1 MKKERTP
8 RQPKVWEALLALIF
22 VIAVVVAAI
31 RTKVGIQMGLAMG
44 GCTAIV
50 FALLMGNKWSDIQ
63 DTVKRVVGDSA
74 TTLLIL
80 LSVGMMV
87 GIWIIGGTVPTLLYY
102 GLKICSPNIIVPLAF
117 VLCAITSLF
126 TGTSFGSIATMGL
139 ALFGVGTSM
148 GISAPLMAGA
158 VCSGAFFGDKMSP
171 LSDTTLLASATSGVK
186 LFDHIT
192 SLLFVTVPASLI
204 SIVVYGLLGMR
215 YASGDV
221 DLSAV
226 KVLSDSLL
234 GSCHVS
240 VLMLVPL
247 LFVLVLS
254 AMRKPTI
261 PVFAGGL
268 VIGCIWAMVFQGAS
282 LNDVIS
288 AAINGFVS
296 ATGNADVDK
305 LLSRGGALSMA
316 ETIFLCIGAG
326 MFSGIFERTGVL
338 HRLMDSLCKVVKS
351 VGGLVLSLTVT
362 GIVLMFG
369 GAGQSCTLSL
379 PAIAF
384 RNAFD
389 DMDVNPCVMSRTLE
403 CTGTVLGS
411 IVPWDASAILYTGL
425 FGVSVAQYLPFNLI
439 ALLSPILAVVTAFIG
454 FGVFKSNE
462 TVHFTLKC
470 KKYDKQTGKPL

>member
-8 RQPKVWEALLALIF
+8 RQPKVWEALLALIV

-171 LSDTTLLASATSGVK
+171 LSDTTNVAADMSGTP
-186 LFDHIT
+186 LYDHIGSMMYT
-192 SLLFVTVPASLI
+192 TVPATVICL
-204 SIVVYGLLGMR
+204 VLYTVLGIR
-215 YASGDV
+215 NASANA
-221 DLSAV
+221 DLSNIE
-226 KVLSDSLL
+226 LILDTL
-234 GSCHVS
+234 GANFNIS
-240 VLMLVPL
+240 VVALVPA
-247 LFVLVLS
+247 VLVLLTSALKVPAVPAMLGCTAVSGVFACLLQKISLS
-254 AMRKPTI
+254 AMLGAAMNGFSSDTG
-261 PVFAGGL
+261 V
-268 VIGCIWAMVFQGAS
+268 AMV
-282 LNDVIS
+282 
-288 AAINGFVS
+288 
-296 ATGNADVDK
+296 DK
-305 LLSRGGALSMA
+305 ILSRGGMTSMYSTVAIIILSATM
-316 ETIFLCIGAG
+316 GAVLEK
-326 MFSGIFERTGVL
+326 SGVI
-338 HRLMDSLCKVVKS
+338 DSLVNNVLLKAVHKPCGLILSTMVYCYSLLLISGHQVMPIILGGRTFRPAYDRMGIQSKV
-351 VGGLVLSLTVT
+351 L
-362 GIVLMFG
+362 
-369 GAGQSCTLSL
+369 
-379 PAIAF
+379 
-384 RNAFD
+384 
-389 DMDVNPCVMSRTLE
+389 SRTLE
-403 CTGTVLGS
+403 DTCTIGAPMVPWGTSCAYMFSVLGIVIAYIPYAFLCY
-411 IVPWDASAILYTGL
+411 IVPLFAILYACTGW
-425 FGVSVAQYLPFNLI
+425 FVWHKEPMTEEPVKA
-439 ALLSPILAVVTAFIG
+439 
-454 FGVFKSNE
+454 E
-462 TVHFTLKC
+462 
-470 KKYDKQTGKPL
+470 

>member
-126 TGTSFGSIATMGL
+126 TGTSFGSIAAMGL

-171 LSDTTLLASATSGVK
+171 LSDTTNVAADMSGTP
-186 LFDHIT
+186 LYDHIGSMMYT
-192 SLLFVTVPASLI
+192 TVPATVICL
-204 SIVVYGLLGMR
+204 VLYTVLGIR
-215 YASGDV
+215 NASANA
-221 DLSAV
+221 DLSNIE
-226 KVLSDSLL
+226 LILDTL
-234 GSCHVS
+234 GANFNIS
-240 VLMLVPL
+240 VIALVPA
-247 LFVLVLS
+247 VLVLLTSALKAPAVPAMLGCTAVSGVFACLLQKISLS
-254 AMRKPTI
+254 AMLGAAMNGFSSDTG
-261 PVFAGGL
+261 V
-268 VIGCIWAMVFQGAS
+268 AMV
-282 LNDVIS
+282 
-288 AAINGFVS
+288 
-296 ATGNADVDK
+296 DK
-305 LLSRGGALSMA
+305 ILSRGGMTSMYSTVAIIILSATM
-316 ETIFLCIGAG
+316 GAVLEK
-326 MFSGIFERTGVL
+326 SGVI
-338 HRLMDSLCKVVKS
+338 DSLVNNVLLKAVHKPCGLILSTMVYCYSLLLISGHQVMPIILGGRTFRPAYDRMGIQSKV
-351 VGGLVLSLTVT
+351 L
-362 GIVLMFG
+362 
-369 GAGQSCTLSL
+369 
-379 PAIAF
+379 
-384 RNAFD
+384 
-389 DMDVNPCVMSRTLE
+389 SRTLE
-403 CTGTVLGS
+403 DTCTIGAPMVPWGTSCAYMFSVLGIGIAYIPYAFLCY
-411 IVPWDASAILYTGL
+411 IVPLFAILYACTGW
-425 FGVSVAQYLPFNLI
+425 FVWHKEPMTEEPAK
-439 ALLSPILAVVTAFIG
+439 A
-454 FGVFKSNE
+454 E
-462 TVHFTLKC
+462 
-470 KKYDKQTGKPL
+470 

>member
-102 GLKICSPNIIVPLAF
+102 GLKICSPNIIVPLTF

-171 LSDTTLLASATSGVK
+171 LSDTTNVAADMSGTP
-186 LFDHIT
+186 LYDHIGSMMYT
-192 SLLFVTVPASLI
+192 TVPATVICL
-204 SIVVYGLLGMR
+204 VLYTVLGIR
-215 YASGDV
+215 NASANA
-221 DLSAV
+221 DLSNIE
-226 KVLSDSLL
+226 LILDTL
-234 GSCHVS
+234 GANFNIS
-240 VLMLVPL
+240 VVALVPA
-247 LFVLVLS
+247 VLVLLTSALKVPAVPAMLGCTAVSGVFACLLQKISLS
-254 AMRKPTI
+254 AMLGAAMNGFSSDTG
-261 PVFAGGL
+261 V
-268 VIGCIWAMVFQGAS
+268 AMV
-282 LNDVIS
+282 
-288 AAINGFVS
+288 
-296 ATGNADVDK
+296 DK
-305 LLSRGGALSMA
+305 ILSRGGMTSMYSTVAIIILSATM
-316 ETIFLCIGAG
+316 GAVLEK
-326 MFSGIFERTGVL
+326 SGVI
-338 HRLMDSLCKVVKS
+338 DSLVNNVLLKAVHKPCGLILSTMVYCYSLLLISGHQVMPIILGGRTFRPAYDRMGIQSKV
-351 VGGLVLSLTVT
+351 L
-362 GIVLMFG
+362 
-369 GAGQSCTLSL
+369 
-379 PAIAF
+379 
-384 RNAFD
+384 
-389 DMDVNPCVMSRTLE
+389 SRTLE
-403 CTGTVLGS
+403 DTCTIGAPMVPWGTSCAYMFSVLGIGIAYIPYAFLCY
-411 IVPWDASAILYTGL
+411 IVPLFAILYACTGW
-425 FGVSVAQYLPFNLI
+425 FVWHKEPMTEEPVKA
-439 ALLSPILAVVTAFIG
+439 
-454 FGVFKSNE
+454 E
-462 TVHFTLKC
+462 
-470 KKYDKQTGKPL
+470 

>member
-171 LSDTTLLASATSGVK
+171 LSDTTNVAADMSGTP
-186 LFDHIT
+186 LYDHIGSMMYT
-192 SLLFVTVPASLI
+192 TVPATVICL
-204 SIVVYGLLGMR
+204 VLYTVLGIR
-215 YASGDV
+215 NASANA
-221 DLSAV
+221 DLSNIE
-226 KVLSDSLL
+226 LILDTL
-234 GSCHVS
+234 GANFNIS
-240 VLMLVPL
+240 VIALVPA
-247 LFVLVLS
+247 VLVLLTSALKVPAVPAMLGCTAVSGVFACLLQKISLS
-254 AMRKPTI
+254 AMLG
-261 PVFAGGL
+261 A
-268 VIGCIWAMVFQGAS
+268 AM
-282 LNDVIS
+282 
-288 AAINGFVS
+288 NGFSSDTGV
-296 ATGNADVDK
+296 ATVDK
-305 LLSRGGALSMA
+305 ILSRGGMTSMYSTVAIIILSATM
-316 ETIFLCIGAG
+316 GAVLEK
-326 MFSGIFERTGVL
+326 SGVI
-338 HRLMDSLCKVVKS
+338 DSLVNNVLLKAVHKPCGLILSTMVYCYSLLLISGHQVMPIILGGRTFRPAYDRMGIQSKV
-351 VGGLVLSLTVT
+351 L
-362 GIVLMFG
+362 
-369 GAGQSCTLSL
+369 
-379 PAIAF
+379 
-384 RNAFD
+384 
-389 DMDVNPCVMSRTLE
+389 SRTLE
-403 CTGTVLGS
+403 DTCTIGAPMVPWGTSCAYMFSVLGIGIAYIPYAFLCY
-411 IVPWDASAILYTGL
+411 IVPLFAILYACTGW
-425 FGVSVAQYLPFNLI
+425 FVWHKEP
-439 ALLSPILAVVTAFIG
+439 VTEEPVKA
-454 FGVFKSNE
+454 E
-462 TVHFTLKC
+462 
-470 KKYDKQTGKPL
+470 

>member
-171 LSDTTLLASATSGVK
+171 LSDTTNVAADMSGTPLYDHIGSMMYTSVPATVICLVLYTVLGIRNASANADLSSIELILDTLGANFNISVIA
-186 LFDHIT
+186 L
-192 SLLFVTVPASLI
+192 VPA
-204 SIVVYGLLGMR
+204 
-215 YASGDV
+215 
-221 DLSAV
+221 
-226 KVLSDSLL
+226 
-234 GSCHVS
+234 
-240 VLMLVPL
+240 
-247 LFVLVLS
+247 VLVLLTSALKVPAVPAMLGCTAVSGVFACLLQKISLS
-254 AMRKPTI
+254 AMLG
-261 PVFAGGL
+261 A
-268 VIGCIWAMVFQGAS
+268 AM
-282 LNDVIS
+282 
-288 AAINGFVS
+288 NGFSSDTGV
-296 ATGNADVDK
+296 ATVDK
-305 LLSRGGALSMA
+305 ILSRGGMTSMYSTVAIIILSATM
-316 ETIFLCIGAG
+316 GAVLEK
-326 MFSGIFERTGVL
+326 SGVI
-338 HRLMDSLCKVVKS
+338 DSLVNNVLLKAVHKPCGLILSTMVYCYSLLLISGHQVMPIILGGRTFRPAYDRMGIQSKV
-351 VGGLVLSLTVT
+351 L
-362 GIVLMFG
+362 
-369 GAGQSCTLSL
+369 
-379 PAIAF
+379 
-384 RNAFD
+384 
-389 DMDVNPCVMSRTLE
+389 SRTLE
-403 CTGTVLGS
+403 DTCTIGAPMVPWGTSCAYMFSVLGIGIAYIPYAFMCY
-411 IVPWDASAILYTGL
+411 IVPLFAILYACTGW
-425 FGVSVAQYLPFNLI
+425 FVWHKEP
-439 ALLSPILAVVTAFIG
+439 VTEEPVKA
-454 FGVFKSNE
+454 E
-462 TVHFTLKC
+462 
-470 KKYDKQTGKPL
+470 

>member
-171 LSDTTLLASATSGVK
+171 LSDTTNVAADMSGTP
-186 LFDHIT
+186 LYDHIGSMMYT
-192 SLLFVTVPASLI
+192 TVPATVICL
-204 SIVVYGLLGMR
+204 VLYTVLGIR
-215 YASGDV
+215 NASANA
-221 DLSAV
+221 DLSNIE
-226 KVLSDSLL
+226 LILDTL
-234 GSCHVS
+234 GANFNIS
-240 VLMLVPL
+240 VIALVPA
-247 LFVLVLS
+247 VLVLLTSALKVPAVPAMLGCTAVSGVFACLLQKISLS
-254 AMRKPTI
+254 AMLGAAMNGFSSDTG
-261 PVFAGGL
+261 V
-268 VIGCIWAMVFQGAS
+268 AMV
-282 LNDVIS
+282 
-288 AAINGFVS
+288 
-296 ATGNADVDK
+296 DK
-305 LLSRGGALSMA
+305 ILSRGGMTSMYSTVAIIILSATM
-316 ETIFLCIGAG
+316 GAVLEK
-326 MFSGIFERTGVL
+326 SGVI
-338 HRLMDSLCKVVKS
+338 DSLVNNVLLKAVHKPCGLILSTMVYCYSLLLISGHQVMPIILGGRTFRPAYDRMGIQSKV
-351 VGGLVLSLTVT
+351 L
-362 GIVLMFG
+362 
-369 GAGQSCTLSL
+369 
-379 PAIAF
+379 
-384 RNAFD
+384 
-389 DMDVNPCVMSRTLE
+389 SRTLE
-403 CTGTVLGS
+403 DTCTIGAPMVPWGTSCAYMFSVLGIGIAYIPYAFLCY
-411 IVPWDASAILYTGL
+411 IVPLFAILYACTGW
-425 FGVSVAQYLPFNLI
+425 FVWH
-439 ALLSPILAVVTAFIG
+439 
-454 FGVFKSNE
+454 NE
-462 TVHFTLKC
+462 PMTEEPVKAE
-470 KKYDKQTGKPL
+470 

>member
-8 RQPKVWEALLALIF
+8 RQPKVWEALLALIV

-171 LSDTTLLASATSGVK
+171 LSDTTNVAADMSGTP
-186 LFDHIT
+186 LYDHIGSMMYT
-192 SLLFVTVPASLI
+192 TVPATVICLI
-204 SIVVYGLLGMR
+204 LYTVLGIR
-215 YASGDV
+215 NASANA
-221 DLSAV
+221 DLSNIE
-226 KVLSDSLL
+226 LILDTL
-234 GSCHVS
+234 GANFNIS
-240 VLMLVPL
+240 VIALVPA
-247 LFVLVLS
+247 VLVLLTSALKVPAVPAMLGCTAISGVFACLLQKISLS
-254 AMRKPTI
+254 AMLGAAMNGFSSDTG
-261 PVFAGGL
+261 V
-268 VIGCIWAMVFQGAS
+268 AMV
-282 LNDVIS
+282 
-288 AAINGFVS
+288 
-296 ATGNADVDK
+296 DK
-305 LLSRGGALSMA
+305 ILSRGGMTSMYSTVAIIILSATM
-316 ETIFLCIGAG
+316 GAVLEK
-326 MFSGIFERTGVL
+326 SGVI
-338 HRLMDSLCKVVKS
+338 DSLVNNVLLKAVHKPCGLILSTMVYCYSLLLISGHQVMPIILGGRTFRPAYDRMGIQSKV
-351 VGGLVLSLTVT
+351 L
-362 GIVLMFG
+362 
-369 GAGQSCTLSL
+369 
-379 PAIAF
+379 
-384 RNAFD
+384 
-389 DMDVNPCVMSRTLE
+389 SRTLE
-403 CTGTVLGS
+403 DTCTIGAPMVPWGTSCAYMFSVLGIGIAYIPYAFLCY
-411 IVPWDASAILYTGL
+411 IVPLFAILYACTGW
-425 FGVSVAQYLPFNLI
+425 FVWHKEPMTEEPVKA
-439 ALLSPILAVVTAFIG
+439 
-454 FGVFKSNE
+454 E
-462 TVHFTLKC
+462 
-470 KKYDKQTGKPL
+470 

>member
-8 RQPKVWEALLALIF
+8 RQPKVWEALLALIV

-171 LSDTTLLASATSGVK
+171 LSDTTNVAADMSGTP
-186 LFDHIT
+186 LYDHIGSMMYT
-192 SLLFVTVPASLI
+192 TVPATVICL
-204 SIVVYGLLGMR
+204 VLYTVLGIR
-215 YASGDV
+215 NASANA
-221 DLSAV
+221 DLSNIE
-226 KVLSDSLL
+226 LILDTL
-234 GSCHVS
+234 GANFNIS
-240 VLMLVPL
+240 VVALVPA
-247 LFVLVLS
+247 VLVLLTSALKVPAVPAMLGCTAVSGVFACLLQKISLS
-254 AMRKPTI
+254 AMLGAAMNGFSSDTG
-261 PVFAGGL
+261 V
-268 VIGCIWAMVFQGAS
+268 AMV
-282 LNDVIS
+282 
-288 AAINGFVS
+288 
-296 ATGNADVDK
+296 DK
-305 LLSRGGALSMA
+305 ILSRGGMTSMYSTVAIIILSATM
-316 ETIFLCIGAG
+316 GAVLEK
-326 MFSGIFERTGVL
+326 SGVI
-338 HRLMDSLCKVVKS
+338 DSLVNNVLLKAVHKPCGLILSTMVYCYSLLLISGHQVMPIILGGRTFRPAYDRMGIQSKV
-351 VGGLVLSLTVT
+351 L
-362 GIVLMFG
+362 
-369 GAGQSCTLSL
+369 
-379 PAIAF
+379 
-384 RNAFD
+384 
-389 DMDVNPCVMSRTLE
+389 SRTLE
-403 CTGTVLGS
+403 DTCTIGAPMVPWGISCAYMFSVLGIGIAYIPYAFLCY
-411 IVPWDASAILYTGL
+411 IVPLFAILYACTGW
-425 FGVSVAQYLPFNLI
+425 FVWHKEPMTEEPVKA
-439 ALLSPILAVVTAFIG
+439 
-454 FGVFKSNE
+454 E
-462 TVHFTLKC
+462 
-470 KKYDKQTGKPL
+470 

>member
-8 RQPKVWEALLALIF
+8 RQPKVWEALLALIV

-171 LSDTTLLASATSGVK
+171 LSDTTNVAADMSGTP
-186 LFDHIT
+186 LYDHIGSMMYT
-192 SLLFVTVPASLI
+192 TVPATVICL
-204 SIVVYGLLGMR
+204 VLYTVLGIR
-215 YASGDV
+215 NASANA
-221 DLSAV
+221 DLSNIE
-226 KVLSDSLL
+226 LILDTL
-234 GSCHVS
+234 GANFNIS
-240 VLMLVPL
+240 VIALVPA
-247 LFVLVLS
+247 VLVLLTSALKVPAVPAMLGCTAISGVFACLLQKISLS
-254 AMRKPTI
+254 AMLGAAMNGFSSDTG
-261 PVFAGGL
+261 V
-268 VIGCIWAMVFQGAS
+268 AMV
-282 LNDVIS
+282 
-288 AAINGFVS
+288 
-296 ATGNADVDK
+296 DK
-305 LLSRGGALSMA
+305 ILSRGGMTSMYSTVAIIILSATM
-316 ETIFLCIGAG
+316 GAVLEK
-326 MFSGIFERTGVL
+326 SGVI
-338 HRLMDSLCKVVKS
+338 DSLVNNVLLKAVHKPCGLILSTMVYCYSLLLISGHQVMPIILGGRTFRPAYDRMGIQSKV
-351 VGGLVLSLTVT
+351 L
-362 GIVLMFG
+362 
-369 GAGQSCTLSL
+369 
-379 PAIAF
+379 
-384 RNAFD
+384 
-389 DMDVNPCVMSRTLE
+389 SRTLE
-403 CTGTVLGS
+403 DTCTIGVPMVPWGTSCAYMFSVLGIGIAYIPYAFLCY
-411 IVPWDASAILYTGL
+411 IVPLFAILYACTGW
-425 FGVSVAQYLPFNLI
+425 FVWHKEPMTEEPVKA
-439 ALLSPILAVVTAFIG
+439 
-454 FGVFKSNE
+454 E
-462 TVHFTLKC
+462 
-470 KKYDKQTGKPL
+470 

>member
-171 LSDTTLLASATSGVK
+171 LSDTTNVAADMSGTPLYDHIGSMMYTSVPATVICLVLYTVLGIRNASANADLSSIELILDTLGANFNISVIA
-186 LFDHIT
+186 L
-192 SLLFVTVPASLI
+192 VPA
-204 SIVVYGLLGMR
+204 
-215 YASGDV
+215 
-221 DLSAV
+221 
-226 KVLSDSLL
+226 
-234 GSCHVS
+234 
-240 VLMLVPL
+240 
-247 LFVLVLS
+247 VLVLLTSALKVPAVPAMLGCTAVSGVFACLLQKISLS
-254 AMRKPTI
+254 AMLG
-261 PVFAGGL
+261 A
-268 VIGCIWAMVFQGAS
+268 AM
-282 LNDVIS
+282 
-288 AAINGFVS
+288 NGFSSDTGV
-296 ATGNADVDK
+296 ATVDK
-305 LLSRGGALSMA
+305 ILSRGGMTSMYSTVAIIILSATM
-316 ETIFLCIGAG
+316 GAVLEK
-326 MFSGIFERTGVL
+326 SGVI
-338 HRLMDSLCKVVKS
+338 DSLVNNVLLKAVHKPCGLILSTMVYCYSLLLISGHQVMPIILGGRTFRPAYDRMGIQSKV
-351 VGGLVLSLTVT
+351 L
-362 GIVLMFG
+362 
-369 GAGQSCTLSL
+369 
-379 PAIAF
+379 
-384 RNAFD
+384 
-389 DMDVNPCVMSRTLE
+389 SRTLE
-403 CTGTVLGS
+403 DTCTIGAPMVPWGTSCAYMFSVLGIGIAYIPYAFLCY
-411 IVPWDASAILYTGL
+411 IVPLFAILYACTGW
-425 FGVSVAQYLPFNLI
+425 FVWHKEPMTEEPVKA
-439 ALLSPILAVVTAFIG
+439 
-454 FGVFKSNE
+454 E
-462 TVHFTLKC
+462 
-470 KKYDKQTGKPL
+470 

>member
-126 TGTSFGSIATMGL
+126 TGASFGSIATMGL

-171 LSDTTLLASATSGVK
+171 LSDTTNVAADMSGTP
-186 LFDHIT
+186 LYDHIGSMMYT
-192 SLLFVTVPASLI
+192 TVPATVICL
-204 SIVVYGLLGMR
+204 VLYTVLGIR
-215 YASGDV
+215 NASANA
-221 DLSAV
+221 DLSNIE
-226 KVLSDSLL
+226 LILDTL
-234 GSCHVS
+234 GANFNIS
-240 VLMLVPL
+240 VIALVPA
-247 LFVLVLS
+247 VLVLLTSALKAPAVPAMLGCTAVSGVFACLLQKISLS
-254 AMRKPTI
+254 AMLGAAMNGFSSDTG
-261 PVFAGGL
+261 V
-268 VIGCIWAMVFQGAS
+268 AMV
-282 LNDVIS
+282 
-288 AAINGFVS
+288 
-296 ATGNADVDK
+296 DK
-305 LLSRGGALSMA
+305 ILSRGGMTSMYSTVAIIILSATM
-316 ETIFLCIGAG
+316 GAVLEK
-326 MFSGIFERTGVL
+326 SGVI
-338 HRLMDSLCKVVKS
+338 DSLVNNVLLKAVHKPCGLILSTMVYCYSLLLISGHQVMPIILGGRTFRPAYDRMGIQSKV
-351 VGGLVLSLTVT
+351 L
-362 GIVLMFG
+362 
-369 GAGQSCTLSL
+369 
-379 PAIAF
+379 
-384 RNAFD
+384 
-389 DMDVNPCVMSRTLE
+389 SRTLE
-403 CTGTVLGS
+403 DTCTIGAPMVPWGTSCAYMFSVLGIGIAYIPYAFLCY
-411 IVPWDASAILYTGL
+411 IVPLFAILYACTGW
-425 FGVSVAQYLPFNLI
+425 FVWHKEPMTEEPVKA
-439 ALLSPILAVVTAFIG
+439 
-454 FGVFKSNE
+454 E
-462 TVHFTLKC
+462 
-470 KKYDKQTGKPL
+470 

>member
-8 RQPKVWEALLALIF
+8 RQPKEWEALLALIF

-171 LSDTTLLASATSGVK
+171 LSDTTNVAADMSGTP
-186 LFDHIT
+186 LYDHIGSMMYT
-192 SLLFVTVPASLI
+192 TVPATVICL
-204 SIVVYGLLGMR
+204 VLYTVLGIR
-215 YASGDV
+215 NASANA
-221 DLSAV
+221 DLSNIE
-226 KVLSDSLL
+226 LILDTL
-234 GSCHVS
+234 GANFNIS
-240 VLMLVPL
+240 VIALVPA
-247 LFVLVLS
+247 VLVLLTSALKAPAVPAMLGCTAVSGVFACLLQKISLS
-254 AMRKPTI
+254 AMLGAAMNGFSSDTG
-261 PVFAGGL
+261 V
-268 VIGCIWAMVFQGAS
+268 AMV
-282 LNDVIS
+282 
-288 AAINGFVS
+288 
-296 ATGNADVDK
+296 DK
-305 LLSRGGALSMA
+305 ILSRGGMTSMYSTVAIIILSATM
-316 ETIFLCIGAG
+316 GAVLEK
-326 MFSGIFERTGVL
+326 SGVI
-338 HRLMDSLCKVVKS
+338 DSLVNNVLLKAVHKPCGLILSTMVYCYSLLLISGHQVMPIILGGRTFRPAYDRMGIQSKV
-351 VGGLVLSLTVT
+351 L
-362 GIVLMFG
+362 
-369 GAGQSCTLSL
+369 
-379 PAIAF
+379 
-384 RNAFD
+384 
-389 DMDVNPCVMSRTLE
+389 SRTLE
-403 CTGTVLGS
+403 DTCTIGAPMVPWGTSCAYMFSVLGIGIAYIPYAFLCY
-411 IVPWDASAILYTGL
+411 IVPLFAILYACTGW
-425 FGVSVAQYLPFNLI
+425 FVWHKEP
-439 ALLSPILAVVTAFIG
+439 VTEEPVKA
-454 FGVFKSNE
+454 E
-462 TVHFTLKC
+462 
-470 KKYDKQTGKPL
+470 

>member
-8 RQPKVWEALLALIF
+8 RQPKVWEALLALIV

-171 LSDTTLLASATSGVK
+171 LSDTTNVAADMSGTP
-186 LFDHIT
+186 LYDHIGSMMYT
-192 SLLFVTVPASLI
+192 TVPATVICPVLYT
-204 SIVVYGLLGMR
+204 VLGIR
-215 YASGDV
+215 NASANA
-221 DLSAV
+221 DLSNIE
-226 KVLSDSLL
+226 LILDTL
-234 GSCHVS
+234 GANFNIS
-240 VLMLVPL
+240 VVALVPA
-247 LFVLVLS
+247 VLVLLTSALKVPAVPAMLGCTAVSGVFACLLQKISLS
-254 AMRKPTI
+254 AMLGAAMNGFSSDTG
-261 PVFAGGL
+261 V
-268 VIGCIWAMVFQGAS
+268 AMV
-282 LNDVIS
+282 
-288 AAINGFVS
+288 
-296 ATGNADVDK
+296 DK
-305 LLSRGGALSMA
+305 ILSRGGMTSMYSTVAIIILSATM
-316 ETIFLCIGAG
+316 GAVLEK
-326 MFSGIFERTGVL
+326 SGVI
-338 HRLMDSLCKVVKS
+338 DSLVNNVLLKAVHKPCGLILSTMVYCYSLLLISGHQVMPIILGGRTFRPAYDRMGIQSKV
-351 VGGLVLSLTVT
+351 L
-362 GIVLMFG
+362 
-369 GAGQSCTLSL
+369 
-379 PAIAF
+379 
-384 RNAFD
+384 
-389 DMDVNPCVMSRTLE
+389 SRTLE
-403 CTGTVLGS
+403 DTCTIGAPMVPWGTSCAYMFSVLGIGIAYIPYAFLCY
-411 IVPWDASAILYTGL
+411 IVPLFAILYACTGW
-425 FGVSVAQYLPFNLI
+425 FVWHKEPMTEEPVKA
-439 ALLSPILAVVTAFIG
+439 
-454 FGVFKSNE
+454 E
-462 TVHFTLKC
+462 
-470 KKYDKQTGKPL
+470 

>member
-171 LSDTTLLASATSGVK
+171 LSDTTNVAADMSGTP
-186 LFDHIT
+186 LYDHIGSMMYT
-192 SLLFVTVPASLI
+192 TVPATVICL
-204 SIVVYGLLGMR
+204 VLYTVLGIR
-215 YASGDV
+215 NASANA
-221 DLSAV
+221 DLSNIE
-226 KVLSDSLL
+226 LILDTL
-234 GSCHVS
+234 GANFNIS
-240 VLMLVPL
+240 VIALIPA
-247 LFVLVLS
+247 VLVLLTSALKAPAVPAMLGCTAVSGVFACLLQKISLS
-254 AMRKPTI
+254 AMLGAAMNGFSSDTG
-261 PVFAGGL
+261 V
-268 VIGCIWAMVFQGAS
+268 AMV
-282 LNDVIS
+282 
-288 AAINGFVS
+288 
-296 ATGNADVDK
+296 DK
-305 LLSRGGALSMA
+305 ILSRGGMTSMYSTVAIIILSATM
-316 ETIFLCIGAG
+316 GAVLEK
-326 MFSGIFERTGVL
+326 SGVI
-338 HRLMDSLCKVVKS
+338 DSLVNNVLLKAVHKPCGLILSTMVYCYSLLLISGHQVMPIILGGRTFRPAYDRMGIQSKV
-351 VGGLVLSLTVT
+351 L
-362 GIVLMFG
+362 
-369 GAGQSCTLSL
+369 
-379 PAIAF
+379 
-384 RNAFD
+384 
-389 DMDVNPCVMSRTLE
+389 SRTLE
-403 CTGTVLGS
+403 DTCTIGAPMVPWGTSCAYMFSVLGIGIAYIPYAFLCY
-411 IVPWDASAILYTGL
+411 IVPLFAILYACTGW
-425 FGVSVAQYLPFNLI
+425 FVWHKEPMTEEPAK
-439 ALLSPILAVVTAFIG
+439 A
-454 FGVFKSNE
+454 E
-462 TVHFTLKC
+462 
-470 KKYDKQTGKPL
+470 

>member
-8 RQPKVWEALLALIF
+8 RQPKVWEALLALIV

-171 LSDTTLLASATSGVK
+171 LSDTTNVAADMSGTP
-186 LFDHIT
+186 LYDHIGSMMYT
-192 SLLFVTVPASLI
+192 TVPATVICL
-204 SIVVYGLLGMR
+204 VLYTVLGIR
-215 YASGDV
+215 NASANA
-221 DLSAV
+221 DLSNIE
-226 KVLSDSLL
+226 LILDTL
-234 GSCHVS
+234 GANFNIS
-240 VLMLVPL
+240 VIALVPA
-247 LFVLVLS
+247 VLVLLTSALKVPAVPAMLGCTAVSGVFACLLQKISLS
-254 AMRKPTI
+254 AMLGAAMNGFSSDTG
-261 PVFAGGL
+261 V
-268 VIGCIWAMVFQGAS
+268 AMV
-282 LNDVIS
+282 
-288 AAINGFVS
+288 
-296 ATGNADVDK
+296 DK
-305 LLSRGGALSMA
+305 ILSRGGMTSMYSTVAIIILSATM
-316 ETIFLCIGAG
+316 GAVLEK
-326 MFSGIFERTGVL
+326 SGVI
-338 HRLMDSLCKVVKS
+338 DSLVNNVLLKAVHKPCGLILSTMVYCYSLLLISGHQVMPIILGGRTFRLAYDRMGIQSKV
-351 VGGLVLSLTVT
+351 L
-362 GIVLMFG
+362 
-369 GAGQSCTLSL
+369 
-379 PAIAF
+379 
-384 RNAFD
+384 
-389 DMDVNPCVMSRTLE
+389 SRTLE
-403 CTGTVLGS
+403 DTCTIGAPMVPWGTSCAYMFSVLGIGIAYIPYAFLCY
-411 IVPWDASAILYTGL
+411 IVPLFAILYACTGW
-425 FGVSVAQYLPFNLI
+425 FVWHKEPMTEEPVKA
-439 ALLSPILAVVTAFIG
+439 
-454 FGVFKSNE
+454 E
-462 TVHFTLKC
+462 
-470 KKYDKQTGKPL
+470 

>member
-8 RQPKVWEALLALIF
+8 RQPKVWEALLALIV

-171 LSDTTLLASATSGVK
+171 LSDTTNVAADMSGTP
-186 LFDHIT
+186 LYDHIGSMMYT
-192 SLLFVTVPASLI
+192 TVPATVICLVLYTVLVI
-204 SIVVYGLLGMR
+204 R
-215 YASGDV
+215 NASANA
-221 DLSAV
+221 DLSNIE
-226 KVLSDSLL
+226 LILDTL
-234 GSCHVS
+234 GANFNIS
-240 VLMLVPL
+240 VVALVPA
-247 LFVLVLS
+247 VLVLLTSALKVPAVPAMLGCTAVSGVFACLLQKISLS
-254 AMRKPTI
+254 AMLGAAMNGFSSDTG
-261 PVFAGGL
+261 V
-268 VIGCIWAMVFQGAS
+268 AMV
-282 LNDVIS
+282 
-288 AAINGFVS
+288 
-296 ATGNADVDK
+296 DK
-305 LLSRGGALSMA
+305 ILSRGGMTSMYSTVAIIILSATM
-316 ETIFLCIGAG
+316 GAVLEK
-326 MFSGIFERTGVL
+326 SGVI
-338 HRLMDSLCKVVKS
+338 DSLVNNVLLKAVHKPCGLILSTMVYCYSLLLISGHQVMPIILGGRTFRPAYDRMGIQSKV
-351 VGGLVLSLTVT
+351 L
-362 GIVLMFG
+362 
-369 GAGQSCTLSL
+369 
-379 PAIAF
+379 
-384 RNAFD
+384 
-389 DMDVNPCVMSRTLE
+389 SRTLE
-403 CTGTVLGS
+403 DTCTIGAPMVPWGTSCAYMFSVLGIGIAYIPYAFLCY
-411 IVPWDASAILYTGL
+411 IVPLFAILYACTGW
-425 FGVSVAQYLPFNLI
+425 FVWHKEPMTEEPVKA
-439 ALLSPILAVVTAFIG
+439 
-454 FGVFKSNE
+454 E
-462 TVHFTLKC
+462 
-470 KKYDKQTGKPL
+470 

>member
-171 LSDTTLLASATSGVK
+171 LSDTTNVAADMSGTP
-186 LFDHIT
+186 LYDHIGSMMYT
-192 SLLFVTVPASLI
+192 TVPATVICL
-204 SIVVYGLLGMR
+204 VLYTVLGIR
-215 YASGDV
+215 NASANA
-221 DLSAV
+221 DLSNIE
-226 KVLSDSLL
+226 LILDTL
-234 GSCHVS
+234 GANFNIS
-240 VLMLVPL
+240 VIALVPA
-247 LFVLVLS
+247 VLVLLTSALKAPAVPAMLGCTAVSGVFACLLQKISLS
-254 AMRKPTI
+254 AMLGAAMNGFSSDTG
-261 PVFAGGL
+261 V
-268 VIGCIWAMVFQGAS
+268 AMV
-282 LNDVIS
+282 
-288 AAINGFVS
+288 
-296 ATGNADVDK
+296 DK
-305 LLSRGGALSMA
+305 ILSRGGMTSMYSTVAIIILSATM
-316 ETIFLCIGAG
+316 GAVLEK
-326 MFSGIFERTGVL
+326 SGVI
-338 HRLMDSLCKVVKS
+338 DSLVNNVLLKAVHKPCGLILSTMVYCYSLLLISGHQVMPIILGGRTFRPAYDRMGIQSKV
-351 VGGLVLSLTVT
+351 L
-362 GIVLMFG
+362 
-369 GAGQSCTLSL
+369 
-379 PAIAF
+379 
-384 RNAFD
+384 
-389 DMDVNPCVMSRTLE
+389 SRTLE
-403 CTGTVLGS
+403 DTCTIGAPMVPWGTSCAYMFSVLGIGIAYIPYAFLCY
-411 IVPWDASAILYTGL
+411 IVPLFAILYACTGW
-425 FGVSVAQYLPFNLI
+425 FVWHKEPM
-439 ALLSPILAVVTAFIG
+439 T
-454 FGVFKSNE
+454 E
-462 TVHFTLKC
+462 
-470 KKYDKQTGKPL
+470 KPVKAE

>member
-171 LSDTTLLASATSGVK
+171 LSDTTNVAADMSGTP
-186 LFDHIT
+186 LYDHIGSMMYT
-192 SLLFVTVPASLI
+192 TVPATVICL
-204 SIVVYGLLGMR
+204 VLYTVLGIR
-215 YASGDV
+215 NASANA
-221 DLSAV
+221 DLSSIE
-226 KVLSDSLL
+226 LILDTL
-234 GSCHVS
+234 GANFNIS
-240 VLMLVPL
+240 VIALVPA
-247 LFVLVLS
+247 VLVLLTSALKAPAVPAMLGCTAVSGVFACLLQKISLS
-254 AMRKPTI
+254 AMLGAAMNGFSSDTG
-261 PVFAGGL
+261 V
-268 VIGCIWAMVFQGAS
+268 AMV
-282 LNDVIS
+282 
-288 AAINGFVS
+288 
-296 ATGNADVDK
+296 DK
-305 LLSRGGALSMA
+305 ILSRGGMTSMYSTVAIIILSATM
-316 ETIFLCIGAG
+316 GAVLEK
-326 MFSGIFERTGVL
+326 SGVI
-338 HRLMDSLCKVVKS
+338 DSLVNNVLLKAVHKPCGLILSTMVYCYSLLLISGHQVMPIILGGRTFRPAYDRMGIQSKV
-351 VGGLVLSLTVT
+351 L
-362 GIVLMFG
+362 
-369 GAGQSCTLSL
+369 
-379 PAIAF
+379 
-384 RNAFD
+384 
-389 DMDVNPCVMSRTLE
+389 SRTLE
-403 CTGTVLGS
+403 DTCTIGAPMVPWGTSCAYMFSVLGIGIAYIPYAFLCY
-411 IVPWDASAILYTGL
+411 IVPLFAILYACTGW
-425 FGVSVAQYLPFNLI
+425 FVWHKEP
-439 ALLSPILAVVTAFIG
+439 VTEEPVKA
-454 FGVFKSNE
+454 E
-462 TVHFTLKC
+462 
-470 KKYDKQTGKPL
+470 

>member
-171 LSDTTLLASATSGVK
+171 LPDPTNGAADMSGTP
-186 LFDHIT
+186 LYDPIGSMMYT
-192 SLLFVTVPASLI
+192 TVPATVICLI
-204 SIVVYGLLGMR
+204 LYTVLGIR
-215 YASGDV
+215 NASANA
-221 DLSAV
+221 DLSNIE
-226 KVLSDSLL
+226 LILDTL
-234 GSCHVS
+234 GANFNIS
-240 VLMLVPL
+240 VIALVPA
-247 LFVLVLS
+247 VLVLLTSALNVPAVPAMLGCTAISGVFACLLQKISLS
-254 AMRKPTI
+254 AMLGAAMNGFSSDTG
-261 PVFAGGL
+261 V
-268 VIGCIWAMVFQGAS
+268 AMV
-282 LNDVIS
+282 
-288 AAINGFVS
+288 
-296 ATGNADVDK
+296 DK
-305 LLSRGGALSMA
+305 ILSRGGMTSMYSTVAIIILSATM
-316 ETIFLCIGAG
+316 GAVLEK
-326 MFSGIFERTGVL
+326 SGVI
-338 HRLMDSLCKVVKS
+338 DSLVNNVLLKAVHKPCGLILSTMVYCYSLLLISGHQVMPIILGGRTFRPAYDRMGIQSKV
-351 VGGLVLSLTVT
+351 L
-362 GIVLMFG
+362 
-369 GAGQSCTLSL
+369 
-379 PAIAF
+379 
-384 RNAFD
+384 
-389 DMDVNPCVMSRTLE
+389 SRTLE
-403 CTGTVLGS
+403 DTCTIGAPMVPWGTSCAYMFSVLGIGIAYIPYAFLCY
-411 IVPWDASAILYTGL
+411 IVPLFAILYACTGW
-425 FGVSVAQYLPFNLI
+425 FVWHKEPMTEEPVKA
-439 ALLSPILAVVTAFIG
+439 
-454 FGVFKSNE
+454 E
-462 TVHFTLKC
+462 
-470 KKYDKQTGKPL
+470 

>member
-171 LSDTTLLASATSGVK
+171 LSDTTNVAADMSGTP
-186 LFDHIT
+186 LYDHIGSMMYT
-192 SLLFVTVPASLI
+192 TVPATVICL
-204 SIVVYGLLGMR
+204 VLYTVLGIR
-215 YASGDV
+215 NASANA
-221 DLSAV
+221 DLSNIE
-226 KVLSDSLL
+226 LILDTL
-234 GSCHVS
+234 GANFNIS
-240 VLMLVPL
+240 VIALVPA
-247 LFVLVLS
+247 VLVLLTSALKVPAVPAMLGCTAISGVFACLLQKISLS
-254 AMRKPTI
+254 AMLGAAMNGFSSDTG
-261 PVFAGGL
+261 V
-268 VIGCIWAMVFQGAS
+268 AMV
-282 LNDVIS
+282 
-288 AAINGFVS
+288 
-296 ATGNADVDK
+296 DK
-305 LLSRGGALSMA
+305 ILSRGGMTSMYSTVAIVILSATM
-316 ETIFLCIGAG
+316 GAVLEK
-326 MFSGIFERTGVL
+326 SGVI
-338 HRLMDSLCKVVKS
+338 DSLVNNVLLKAVHKPCGLILSTMVYCYSLLLISGHQVMPIILGGRTFRPAYDRMGIQSKV
-351 VGGLVLSLTVT
+351 L
-362 GIVLMFG
+362 
-369 GAGQSCTLSL
+369 
-379 PAIAF
+379 
-384 RNAFD
+384 
-389 DMDVNPCVMSRTLE
+389 SRTLE
-403 CTGTVLGS
+403 DTCTIGAPMVPWGTSCAYMFSVLGIGIAYIPYAFLCY
-411 IVPWDASAILYTGL
+411 IVPLFAILYACTGW
-425 FGVSVAQYLPFNLI
+425 FVWHKEPMTKEPVKA
-439 ALLSPILAVVTAFIG
+439 
-454 FGVFKSNE
+454 E
-462 TVHFTLKC
+462 
-470 KKYDKQTGKPL
+470 

>member
-171 LSDTTLLASATSGVK
+171 LSDTTNVAADMSGTP
-186 LFDHIT
+186 LYDHIGSMMYT
-192 SLLFVTVPASLI
+192 TVPATVICL
-204 SIVVYGLLGMR
+204 VLYTVLGIR
-215 YASGDV
+215 NASANA
-221 DLSAV
+221 DLSNIE
-226 KVLSDSLL
+226 LILDTL
-234 GSCHVS
+234 GANFNIS
-240 VLMLVPL
+240 VIALVPA
-247 LFVLVLS
+247 VLVLLTSALKVPAVPAMLGCTAISGVFACLLQKISLS
-254 AMRKPTI
+254 AMLGAAMNGFSSDTG
-261 PVFAGGL
+261 V
-268 VIGCIWAMVFQGAS
+268 AMV
-282 LNDVIS
+282 
-288 AAINGFVS
+288 
-296 ATGNADVDK
+296 DK
-305 LLSRGGALSMA
+305 ILSRGGMTSMYSTVAIIILSATM
-316 ETIFLCIGAG
+316 GAVLEK
-326 MFSGIFERTGVL
+326 SGVI
-338 HRLMDSLCKVVKS
+338 DSLVNNVLLKAVHKPCGLILSTMVYCYSLLLISGHQVMPIILGGRTFRPAYDRMGIQSKV
-351 VGGLVLSLTVT
+351 L
-362 GIVLMFG
+362 
-369 GAGQSCTLSL
+369 
-379 PAIAF
+379 
-384 RNAFD
+384 
-389 DMDVNPCVMSRTLE
+389 SRTLE
-403 CTGTVLGS
+403 DTCTIGAPMVPWGTSCAYMFSVLGIGIAYIPYAFLCY
-411 IVPWDASAILYTGL
+411 IVPLFAILYACTGW
-425 FGVSVAQYLPFNLI
+425 FVWHKEPMTEEPVKA
-439 ALLSPILAVVTAFIG
+439 
-454 FGVFKSNE
+454 E
-462 TVHFTLKC
+462 
-470 KKYDKQTGKPL
+470 

>member
-102 GLKICSPNIIVPLAF
+102 GLKICSPDIIVPLAF

-171 LSDTTLLASATSGVK
+171 LSDTTNVAADMSGTP
-186 LFDHIT
+186 LYDHIGSMMYT
-192 SLLFVTVPASLI
+192 TVPATVICL
-204 SIVVYGLLGMR
+204 VLYTVLGIR
-215 YASGDV
+215 NASANA
-221 DLSAV
+221 DLSNIE
-226 KVLSDSLL
+226 LILDTL
-234 GSCHVS
+234 GANFNIS
-240 VLMLVPL
+240 VIALVPA
-247 LFVLVLS
+247 VLVLLTSALKAPAVPAMLGCTAVSGVFACLLQKISLS
-254 AMRKPTI
+254 AMLGAAMNGFSSDTG
-261 PVFAGGL
+261 V
-268 VIGCIWAMVFQGAS
+268 AMV
-282 LNDVIS
+282 
-288 AAINGFVS
+288 
-296 ATGNADVDK
+296 DK
-305 LLSRGGALSMA
+305 ILSRGGMTSMYSTVAIIILSATM
-316 ETIFLCIGAG
+316 GAVLEK
-326 MFSGIFERTGVL
+326 SGVI
-338 HRLMDSLCKVVKS
+338 DSLVNNVLLKAVHKPCGLILSTMVYCYSLLLISGHQVMPIILGGRTFRPAYDRMGIQSKV
-351 VGGLVLSLTVT
+351 L
-362 GIVLMFG
+362 
-369 GAGQSCTLSL
+369 
-379 PAIAF
+379 
-384 RNAFD
+384 
-389 DMDVNPCVMSRTLE
+389 SRTLE
-403 CTGTVLGS
+403 DTCTIGAPMVPWGTSCAYMFSVLGIGIAYIPYAFLCY
-411 IVPWDASAILYTGL
+411 IVPLFAILYACTGW
-425 FGVSVAQYLPFNLI
+425 FVWHKEP
-439 ALLSPILAVVTAFIG
+439 VTEEPVKA
-454 FGVFKSNE
+454 E
-462 TVHFTLKC
+462 
-470 KKYDKQTGKPL
+470 